1 MPTSTNTGVWLSDA
15 ATVLA
20 TVASFIP
27 GVSIATLPLT
37 ELAKYGP
44 DIAAIVGDWTSQ
56 GAVTVQ
62 DVLDLRMA
70 AIMKANVDTDTVQG

>member
-1 MPTSTNTGVWLSDA
+1 MPTSTNAGVWISDG

-20 TVASFIP
+20 AVASLIP
-27 GVSIATLPLT
+27 GASIATIPLT

-44 DIAAIVGDWTSQ
+44 DIAAIVADWTSQ

-62 DVLDLRMA
+62 DVLNLRQD
-70 AIMKANVDTDTVQG
+70 AIMRANVDKDTVQG